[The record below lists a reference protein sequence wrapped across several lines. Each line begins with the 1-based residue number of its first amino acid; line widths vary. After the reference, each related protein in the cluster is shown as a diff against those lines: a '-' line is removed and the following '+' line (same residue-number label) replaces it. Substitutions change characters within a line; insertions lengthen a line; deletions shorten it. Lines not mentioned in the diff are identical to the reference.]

1 MNEAWKWAAVI
12 IIIFQFASFYRF
24 EDGLKNNK
32 SPVTS
37 QQENIHFIINY
48 YVMRS
53 CMYVDMEICSLKI
66 IVRMNLSYKVYSAK
80 QASNHAHDLIQRC
93 EFLIV
98 KSGEIRNRKNSLLS
112 FQNTRVITLSSK
124 LSRKNRPAVHTRWEH
139 VRIIIQHNLL

>member
-53 CMYVDMEICSLKI
+53 YMYVDMEICSLKI

-80 QASNHAHDLIQRC
+80 EASNHAHDLIQRC

-112 FQNTRVITLSSK
+112 FQNTRAITLSSK
-124 LSRKNRPAVHTRWEH
+124 LSRKNRPAVHTRWEQ
-139 VRIIIQHNLL
+139 VRIIIQHNLR

>member
-24 EDGLKNNK
+24 EDGLKNSK

-53 CMYVDMEICSLKI
+53 YMYVDMEICSLKI

-80 QASNHAHDLIQRC
+80 EASNHAHDLIQRC

-98 KSGEIRNRKNSLLS
+98 KSGEIMNRK
-112 FQNTRVITLSSK
+112 K
-124 LSRKNRPAVHTRWEH
+124 
-139 VRIIIQHNLL
+139 

>member
-1 MNEAWKWAAVI
+1 MSSSI

-53 CMYVDMEICSLKI
+53 CMYVDMECN
-66 IVRMNLSYKVYSAK
+66 VMYVCMCVMYVCNVMGCMYV
-80 QASNHAHDLIQRC
+80 C
-93 EFLIV
+93 
-98 KSGEIRNRKNSLLS
+98 
-112 FQNTRVITLSSK
+112 
-124 LSRKNRPAVHTRWEH
+124 H
-139 VRIIIQHNLL
+139 VSM